1 MSFWGRLASVEPPEI
16 EAQTV
21 RSDAV
26 GVERR
31 RLAQGLHVVA
41 WLMVGALIVTPC
53 TGFASGLWFWHV
65 WRLILALS
73 VALFVASRA
82 ARWSLRPMAGTLALS
97 REGVTL
103 ESRDGAVTV
112 PWSEVRGATL
122 VPDGEQVTLCIERA
136 NGDML
141 HAGVASIAE
150 GAGLLRAAGLD
161 AGRRAVNISLG
172 PVWHHA
178 AFFGVSAVGGTFLT
192 LAALFTLSRVWPW
205 IGHLHDLSAAGL
217 ALLAGVFGTLGL
229 LTFGP
234 WRVTLGADGVTI
246 RTGWRRRFIPY
257 EHIAAFEQHGKGL
270 IYGRI
275 FLKNGERITLSSTDG
290 TATSVA
296 ALRASIEVAKSGR
309 RDASHAAAVLALLER
324 QGDSFE
330 AWRERVRSLAR
341 ASRAFRETAVT
352 PEDLLRVIEDPAATP
367 EQRVGAMM
375 ALSAYEDASGLPRVR
390 VAIEACANEP
400 LRDALDDAA
409 SDALDEWTAEA
420 ADQTRARSV

>member
-1 MSFWGRLASVEPPEI
+1 MEPPEI

-31 RLAQGLHVVA
+31 RLAQGLHIVA

-53 TGFASGLWFWHV
+53 LGFAGGPWFWHV

-82 ARWSLRPMAGTLALS
+82 VRWSLRPMAGTLAFA

-112 PWSEVRGATL
+112 PWSGVRGATL
-122 VPDGEQVTLCIERA
+122 VPDGSRVVLCIERA
-136 NGDML
+136 NGDLL
-141 HAGVASIAE
+141 HASVASLDE

-161 AGRRAVNISLG
+161 AGRRALSITLG
-172 PVWHHA
+172 PAWHHV
-178 AFFGVSAVGGTFLT
+178 AFFGVSAVGGTSLT
-192 LAALFTLSRVWPW
+192 VALLFIASRLWPGNEHLYELSGAAL
-205 IGHLHDLSAAGL
+205 
-217 ALLAGVFGTLGL
+217 ALIAGVFGTLGL

-234 WRVTLGADGVTI
+234 WRMTLGADGVTI

-257 EHIAAFEQHGKGL
+257 EDIGVLEQYDKETGV
-270 IYGRI
+270 GR
-275 FLKNGERITLSSTDG
+275 LALTNGEFIWIATTDG
-290 TATSVA
+290 ASA
-296 ALRASIEVAKSGR
+296 PISAIRASIEMAKRGR
-309 RDASHAAAVLALLER
+309 RDASHAASVLLLLER

-330 AWRERVRSLAR
+330 AWRERVRSLTR
-341 ASRAFRETAVT
+341 ASRAFREAVVT

-367 EQRVGAMM
+367 EQRVGATM
-375 ALSAYEDASGLPRVR
+375 ALSAFEDASAHTRVR
-390 VAIEACANEP
+390 VAIDACANEP
-400 LRDALDDAA
+400 LRDALDAAA
-409 SDALDEWTAEA
+409 SDVLDEWTAEIE
-420 ADQTRARSV
+420 DRTRARSV

>member
-1 MSFWGRLASVEPPEI
+1 MEPPEI

-21 RSDAV
+21 GSDAV

-53 TGFASGLWFWHV
+53 MGFAASPWFWHV

-82 ARWSLRPMAGTLALS
+82 VRWSLRPMAGTLALS
-97 REGVTL
+97 HEGVTL

-122 VPDGEQVTLCIERA
+122 VPEGAQVILCIERA
-136 NGDML
+136 NGDLL
-141 HAGVASIAE
+141 HARVASLDE

-178 AFFGVSAVGGTFLT
+178 AFFGVSAVGGTSLVVVVLFIMSRAWHWRGYPYELSGAALT
-192 LAALFTLSRVWPW
+192 LVAAVW
-205 IGHLHDLSAAGL
+205 GA
-217 ALLAGVFGTLGL
+217 LGL
-229 LTFGP
+229 LSFGP
-234 WRVTLGADGVTI
+234 GRVTLGADGVTI

-257 EHIAAFEQHGKGL
+257 GDIDALEQHDPAAGL
-270 IYGRI
+270 GRLV
-275 FLKNGERITLSSTDG
+275 LKSGEVISITTTDG
-290 TATSVA
+290 TRTPISVI
-296 ALRASIEVAKSGR
+296 RASIEVAKSGR
-309 RDASHAAAVLALLER
+309 RDASHAASVLAVLER
-324 QGDSFE
+324 QDDSFE
-330 AWRERVRSLAR
+330 EWRERVRSLVRSA
-341 ASRAFRETAVT
+341 RAFRETVVT

-367 EQRVGAMM
+367 EQRVGATM
-375 ALSAYEDASGLPRVR
+375 ALSAYEDPSALTRVR
-390 VAIEACANEP
+390 VAIDACANEP
-400 LRDALDDAA
+400 LRDALDAAA
-409 SDALDEWTAEA
+409 SDALDEWTAEI
-420 ADQTRARSV
+420 ADRTRARSV